1 MYFFKFPANKK
12 NPTKIFLKIDDTQ
25 EMMNLRNKQ
34 HKTVLFSPLWHDILK
49 LLINYLH

>member
-1 MYFFKFPANKK
+1 MSKHTCISLNSLPIKK

-34 HKTVLFSPLWHDILK
+34 HKTVLFSPL
-49 LLINYLH
+49 